1 MIPDGHS
8 EDDHVV
14 AHVRTVLAE
23 GRSHHLSVRVEV
35 DGDALVL
42 RGPVES
48 VGAHEL
54 VLAEVRLAL
63 ADVGRPL
70 RIVDELHV
78 PTLEDRPP
86 EAIP

>member
-1 MIPDGHS
+1 VIPGGRP

-23 GRSHHLSVRVEV
+23 GRAHHLSVRVEV
-35 DGDALVL
+35 DGDAVVL

-48 VGAHEL
+48 RRAHEL

-63 ADVGRPL
+63 ADAARPL